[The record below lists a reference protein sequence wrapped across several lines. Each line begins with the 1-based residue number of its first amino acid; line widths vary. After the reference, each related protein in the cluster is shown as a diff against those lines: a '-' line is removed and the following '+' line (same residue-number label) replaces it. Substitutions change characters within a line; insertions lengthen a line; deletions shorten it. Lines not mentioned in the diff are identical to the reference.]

1 MNIKILLSCLLSGFI
16 LPVFSQSVNSEQLNT
31 YLETLAEHNKFMG
44 SVAISYDGEI
54 IYKKA
59 VGYSD
64 LEHQKRADTLTAYGI
79 GSITKTF
86 TATLIFK
93 AIEEKKLTLETTL
106 DVFFPEIKHAEKITI
121 RQLLN
126 HSSGIYSI
134 TDDLTYL
141 NWNTKK
147 ITEKKLVK
155 KITKGGS
162 NFEPGSTSE
171 YSNSNY
177 ILLSLILEQVFK
189 TTYAQI
195 LGTYIT
201 QPLQLNNTYFG
212 DAGINNKAISYV
224 FKNGWKPEAKT
235 HFSIP
240 LGAGAIVST
249 PSDVVRFGH
258 ALFRGKILTN
268 ESLQEMTV
276 FENGYGLGV
285 FKLPFENHTGFGHDG
300 AIDGFRSLM
309 ASYNTE
315 KITYAIIANAAN
327 YKIDLISQTLLNG
340 IFNDVY
346 VIPSFK
352 QIRFTEEE
360 LNRFTGIYANP
371 NLPFKITISRQN
383 LILTAQATE
392 QSAFPLEAIDTTVF
406 TFDRAGI
413 KITFLTEKNTL
424 ILSQSGQEIEL
435 IKE

>member
-1 MNIKILLSCLLSGFI
+1 MYIKILLSCLLLSSTS
-16 LPVFSQSVNSEQLNT
+16 LLFSQSVNSEQLDN
-31 YLETLAEHNKFMG
+31 YLEKLAEHNKFMG
-44 SVAISYDGEI
+44 SVAIAYDGKI

-64 LEHQKRADTLTAYGI
+64 FEHQERADTLTTYGI

-93 AIEEKKLTLETTL
+93 AIEENKLALETTL
-106 DVFFPEIKHAEKITI
+106 NTFFPGIKHAEKITI

-134 TDDLTYL
+134 TDDPTYL

-177 ILLSLILEQVFK
+177 ILLSLILEQVFQ
-189 TTYAQI
+189 TTYTQI
-195 LGTYIT
+195 LATYIT

-212 DAGINNKAISYV
+212 DAGVNNKAISYV
-224 FKNGWKPEAKT
+224 FKNGWKPETKT

-258 ALFRGKILTN
+258 ALFSGNLLTN

-285 FKLPFENHTGFGHDG
+285 FKFPFENHTGFGHDG
-300 AIDGFRSLM
+300 AIDGFRSLLV
-309 ASYNTE
+309 SYNTE
-315 KITYAIIANAAN
+315 KITYAIITNAAN

-340 IFNDVY
+340 IFNEVY
-346 VIPSFK
+346 VIPSFE
-352 QIRFTEEE
+352 QVPFSEDE
-360 LNRFTGIYANP
+360 LNRFTGIYSNP
-371 NLPFKITISRQN
+371 NLPFKITISQQN
-383 LILTAQATE
+383 LIVTAQATG
-392 QSAFPLEAIDTTVF
+392 QSAFPLEAIDKTIF

-413 KITFLTEKNTL
+413 KITFLPEKNAL
-424 ILSQSGQEIEL
+424 ILSQSGREIEL
-435 IKE
+435 TKE